1 MLSSIILPKKMNDV
15 LKSIEQSDIRLNH
28 SYDFIR
34 FLLYKNH
41 MLDDDITMNA
51 FINVSSLYLKSNFT
65 HNYNKMFMSS
75 LIDNSIIL
83 KEPYFNSSYSSHY
96 KGTPLEH
103 SKPYGYRFS
112 DDYFDFSEPV
122 IVQFTNKQPNHG
134 SKQINKVINDLKRLE
149 FDTNGM
155 MKAVMNYNIDD
166 FIEVNDEIQEDVVDV
181 IDTYQKTIDGNYATY
196 TISID
201 KALAKAKE
209 RHLDLVMYKNHCYF
223 DILDRFKKNRTNSFR
238 ASQFYSISTLQSEDF
253 YASIND
259 TNKRL
264 DTNLT
269 NLKSDFIKNGFVTLN
284 GQQLIDIDLSNSQP
298 CLLGNL
304 FGCMENMLSK
314 FPNLTLAYH
323 YPPIDIT
330 MEDVKI
336 FIHESGDGTFYDYIC
351 EHTGWSR
358 KLAKNIFIKIMFSKA
373 GWNSCYKKRLKELFP
388 SVISWMDEFK
398 LKNGEHK
405 KFAIMLQKLESEIF
419 IQNIYPRIRKQGYVV
434 YTKHDSILCK
444 VSDYDAVKSEM
455 EKIMNEMGLKFK
467 LK

>member
-1 MLSSIILPKKMNDV
+1 MNDV
-15 LKSIEQSDIRLNH
+15 LKSIKQSDIRLNH

-41 MLDDDITMNA
+41 MLDDDITMNS
-51 FINVSSLYLKSNFT
+51 FIDVSSLYLKSNFT

-75 LIDNSIIL
+75 LTDNSIIL
-83 KEPYFNSSYSSHY
+83 KEPYYNSSYSSHY

-112 DDYFDFSEPV
+112 DEYFDFSEPV
-122 IVQFTNKQPNHG
+122 IVQFAKRETNHSK
-134 SKQINKVINDLKRLE
+134 KQITKVINDLKRLE
-149 FDTNGM
+149 FDTSGM

-166 FIEVNDEIQEDVVDV
+166 FIEVNGEIQEDVVDV
-181 IDTYQKTIDGNYATY
+181 IDTYKQTIDGNYATY

-209 RHLDLVMYKNHCYF
+209 RNLDLIMYKYHCYF

-238 ASQFYSISTLQSEDF
+238 ASQFYSISTLQSED
-253 YASIND
+253 YYGSVND
-259 TNKRL
+259 TNWRL

-284 GQQLIDIDLSNSQP
+284 GEQLKDIDLSNSQP
-298 CLLGNL
+298 CLMGNL
-304 FGCMENMLSK
+304 FDCLDNMLTK
-314 FPNLTLAYH
+314 FPNLTNAYN
-323 YPPIDIT
+323 YPALNKQ
-330 MEDVKI
+330 EVDVQV
-336 FIHESGDGTFYDYIC
+336 FIQQSGDGKIYDYIC
-351 EHTGWSR
+351 NKTGWDR
-358 KLAKNIFIKIMFSKA
+358 QFAKNIFIKIMFSKA

-388 SVISWMDEFK
+388 NVISWMDEFK

-405 KFAIMLQKLESEIF
+405 KFAIMLQRLESEIF
-419 IQNIYPRIRKQGYVV
+419 IKNIYPRIRKQGYVIF
-434 YTKHDSILCK
+434 TKHDSILCK
-444 VSDYDAVKSEM
+444 VSDYDTVKNEM
-455 EKIMNEMGLKFK
+455 EKIMNEMGLKYR